1 MYCNYEMGA
10 ISYTDDWLMDFAEV
24 FIKKK
29 SRQKSKRVKQAIFK
43 SLSLI
48 LTNACLMIT

>member
-29 SRQKSKRVKQAIFK
+29 
-43 SLSLI
+43 
-48 LTNACLMIT
+48 ITPEIKEGETSDF